1 MASKDSERLRLGG
14 MALRN
19 GLLIH
24 GPTHWA
30 AAVRDRD
37 GQIQVASERKPALAP
52 KLVARAPG
60 LRGPLKLAEAMAVLP
75 LARRRLRAA
84 RLPFENWQV
93 VAAVGVTLIVTGLLR
108 KRAPASAV
116 REGLAQ
122 VVGAVPAVVA
132 LMDRD
137 LAAYHGV
144 EHKAIAAYEQGVDD
158 VASVPKEHD
167 RCGSNLMVPMM
178 LLSAG
183 GTVLLERLVE
193 KPNAAARAGVGLG
206 GASIAVEMFAW
217 SDRHHGDPL
226 AEAFHTPGREIQRRW
241 ATKEP
246 TAEQLE
252 VGLAAMA
259 EILRVESSPSP
270 PSRVTRERNSWA
282 GLRRL
287 ARVFGRI
294 DHIGVAV
301 EDLDAAIALY
311 EQSFEMVLAHRETVE
326 SQGVEAVLLDVGD
339 GHVELLAPLGPDT
352 AVGKFLA
359 RKGEGLHHVAYAV
372 DDIDAALARI
382 AATGIELIDSEPRV
396 GIRDSRVAFLHPR
409 STGGVLTEIVEPA
422 GGH

>member
-1 MASKDSERLRLGG
+1 MAENGGGRLRLGG

-37 GQIQVASERKPALAP
+37 GAIQVASARKPELAP
-52 KLVARAPG
+52 KLVAKAPG

-75 LARRRLRAA
+75 LARRRLPAA
-84 RLPFENWQV
+84 RLPFEDWRV
-93 VAAVGVTLIVTGLLR
+93 LAAAGATLVATGLLR
-108 KRAPASAV
+108 RRRPASAL

-122 VVGAVPAVVA
+122 AVGMVPAAVA

-144 EHKAIAAYEQGVDD
+144 EHKAIAAYEQGVED

-167 RCGSNLMVPMM
+167 RCGSNLVVPMM

-193 KPNAAARAGVGLG
+193 QPGSVARAGVGLG

-217 SDRHHGDPL
+217 SDRHHGAPL
-226 AEAFHTPGREIQRRW
+226 AEAFHTPGREIQRHL

-246 TAEQLE
+246 TPEQLE

-259 EILRVESSPSP
+259 EILRVEHRGGGDDLP
-270 PSRVTRERNSWA
+270 P
-282 GLRRL
+282 
-287 ARVFGRI
+287 
-294 DHIGVAV
+294 
-301 EDLDAAIALY
+301 AA
-311 EQSFEMVLAHRETVE
+311 
-326 SQGVEAVLLDVGD
+326 
-339 GHVELLAPLGPDT
+339 
-352 AVGKFLA
+352 
-359 RKGEGLHHVAYAV
+359 
-372 DDIDAALARI
+372 
-382 AATGIELIDSEPRV
+382 
-396 GIRDSRVAFLHPR
+396 
-409 STGGVLTEIVEPA
+409 
-422 GGH
+422 

>member
-1 MASKDSERLRLGG
+1 MASNNAERLRLGG

-30 AAVRDRD
+30 ADVRDRD
-37 GQIQVASERKPALAP
+37 GEIQVASERKPELAP
-52 KLVARAPG
+52 KLVGRVPG

-75 LARRRLRAA
+75 LARWRLRAA
-84 RLPFENWQV
+84 RMPFENWQV
-93 VAAVGVTLIVTGLLR
+93 VAAAGATLVVTGLLR
-108 KRAPASAV
+108 KRAPASAM

-193 KPNAAARAGVGLG
+193 KPNAVARAGVSLG

-226 AEAFHTPGREIQRRW
+226 AEAFHTPGREIQRHW

-246 TAEQLE
+246 TPEQLE

-259 EILRVESSPSP
+259 EILRVEHGNGGDDLP
-270 PSRVTRERNSWA
+270 P
-282 GLRRL
+282 
-287 ARVFGRI
+287 
-294 DHIGVAV
+294 
-301 EDLDAAIALY
+301 AA
-311 EQSFEMVLAHRETVE
+311 
-326 SQGVEAVLLDVGD
+326 
-339 GHVELLAPLGPDT
+339 
-352 AVGKFLA
+352 
-359 RKGEGLHHVAYAV
+359 
-372 DDIDAALARI
+372 
-382 AATGIELIDSEPRV
+382 
-396 GIRDSRVAFLHPR
+396 
-409 STGGVLTEIVEPA
+409 
-422 GGH
+422 